1 MEYLPW
7 DRLVLTSQTGLI
19 PDQEGSLE
27 EGMGTHSNIFAW
39 RIPWAEEP
47 SRLQSTESQSVR
59 HNWSDLVAAAGV
71 VMLIDNMRKK
81 KMLGY

>member
-1 MEYLPW
+1 MEYLQW

-47 SRLQSTESQSVR
+47 GRLQSTESQSVR

-81 KMLGY
+81 KMLGN